1 MAVGRAGGAG
11 SVPEFG
17 FEGFRETGWTGKEKE
32 TMRTKKKKK
41 KIDSGGQKD
50 ADTYLQETSAE
61 DANVANNK
69 ALSTAY
75 IWSCAFIFLLL
86 TR

>member
-1 MAVGRAGGAG
+1 MEPALAGTNAGSLRAGVAVGRAGGAG

-50 ADTYLQETSAE
+50 ADTYLQETSA
-61 DANVANNK
+61 ARQ
-69 ALSTAY
+69 L
-75 IWSCAFIFLLL
+75 
-86 TR
+86 R